1 MNWSITAWNGSLPG
15 TVLVFCHI
23 VFYCQKRERK
33 GGRRGGK
40 KREEKKQLTVKKQ
53 VGRIEI
59 SLSLSIYF

>member
-1 MNWSITAWNGSLPG
+1 MKWSITAWNGSLPR

-23 VFYCQKRERK
+23 VFYCQKREKK
-33 GGRRGGK
+33 GGWGGGK

-59 SLSLSIYF
+59 SLSFIIYF